1 MPLSLRDQSP
11 LGRPVGRLSR
21 YRLKGNTSRRPNHA
35 YRNWASVSGTGSP
48 SYVRKRARMITE
60 PIIKTNRPRPLA
72 AGEAPSGS
80 PHVQK
85 PEDETEMEI
94 SA

>member
-1 MPLSLRDQSP
+1 MSLRNQPP
-11 LGRPVGRLSR
+11 LRLPVGRLSR
-21 YRLKGNTSRRPNHA
+21 YRLKGNTLRRPNHA

-72 AGEAPSGS
+72 AGEALCGS

-85 PEDETEMEI
+85 PRNGAEMEI